1 MVIEFKQ
8 AMGVRTEFKQKKSN
22 RVGWHGKSC
31 SFCSGAYNTMLLF
44 KLCLNSAILALHMA
58 IHGNIKSNIN
68 K

>member
-44 KLCLNSAILALHMA
+44 KLCLNSV
-58 IHGNIKSNIN
+58 IHGATHGNTWQYQK
-68 K
+68 